1 MSDGKKKKKLLKK
14 NLTLLFEQTESIAKT
29 GSWELNLKDQ
39 SLFWS
44 DGVFEIVGYAPQ
56 SFEVS
61 FEKGVEVIHPE
72 DRIEAL
78 TVMEQAI
85 NENSEYRIQK
95 RFITKDGSIKHIL
108 SSGRVLKNK
117 KGIPLKIVGVF
128 P

>member
-29 GSWELNLKDQ
+29 GSWELGLKDQ

-44 DGVFEIVGYAPQ
+44 DGVFEILGYAPQ

-61 FEKGVEVIHPE
+61 FEKGIEVIHPD
-72 DRIEAL
+72 DRSAAL
-78 TVMEQAI
+78 AVMQKAI
-85 NENSEYRIQK
+85 YDNSDYRIQK
-95 RFITKDGSIKHIL
+95 RFITAQGTIKHIL

-117 KGIPLKIVGVF
+117 KGIPEKLVGVF
-128 P
+128 